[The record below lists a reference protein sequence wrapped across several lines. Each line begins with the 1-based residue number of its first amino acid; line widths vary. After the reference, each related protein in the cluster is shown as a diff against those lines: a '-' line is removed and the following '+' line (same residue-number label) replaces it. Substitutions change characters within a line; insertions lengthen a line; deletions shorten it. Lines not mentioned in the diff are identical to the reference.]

1 MSTKPIALTIAGSD
15 SGGGAGIQAD
25 IKSMEANGVFAA
37 SALTAVT
44 AQNSEAVT
52 MSFNLPDQLIAA
64 QIDAVASDFD
74 VAAAKTGMLSSSLI
88 IKIVAAKIE
97 AHGLYPLV
105 VDPVMIS
112 KSGFKL
118 LEDEAIGTLRE
129 QLIPLASVVTPNAHE
144 AEMLSGIDIETA
156 EDARAAAEAIYE
168 QGPESVVVKGGH
180 LRGKAEVV
188 DVFFDG
194 TQMHAFT
201 APRVDTR
208 NTHGTGCTYASAIA
222 AHLAKGADLVTAIE
236 RAKQYV
242 TAAIRHA
249 LPYGSGHGPTGHFFH
264 LEPARIAQALADEGR
279 VSAA

>member
-25 IKSMEANGVFAA
+25 IKSMEANGVFAM
-37 SALTAVT
+37 SALTAIT

-52 MSFNLPDQLIAA
+52 MSFNLPGQLIAA

-74 VAAAKTGMLSSSLI
+74 LAAAKTGMLSSSMI
-88 IKIVAAKIE
+88 IETVAAKIDE
-97 AHGLYPLV
+97 HGLFPLV

-118 LEDEAIGTLRE
+118 LEDDAIDTLCA
-129 QLIPLASVVTPNAHE
+129 QLIPLATVVTPNAHE
-144 AEMLSGIDIETA
+144 AAILADQPVETV
-156 EDARAAAEAIYE
+156 EDAKAAAEAIYTM
-168 QGPESVVVKGGH
+168 GPEAVVVKGGH
-180 LRGKAEVV
+180 LDDDATVV

-194 TQMHAFT
+194 DRFNILS
-201 APRVDTR
+201 APRIDTR

-222 AHLAKGADLVTAIE
+222 AQLAHGHDLAEAIE

-242 TAAIRHA
+242 TEAIRQA
-249 LPYGSGHGPTGHFFH
+249 LPFGSGHGPTNHFFH
-264 LEPARIAQALADEGR
+264 LDPDRIAEIHAGSVPA
-279 VSAA
+279 S

>member
-37 SALTAVT
+37 SAVTAIT

-52 MSFNLPDQLIAA
+52 MSFNLPRQLIAA

-74 VAAAKTGMLSSSLI
+74 VTAAKTGMLSSSGI
-88 IKIVAAKIE
+88 IETVADRVE
-97 AHGLYPLV
+97 ANDLQPLV
-105 VDPVMIS
+105 VDPVMVS

-118 LEDEAIGTLRE
+118 LEDDAVDTLRRR
-129 QLIPLASVVTPNAHE
+129 LIPMATVVTPNAHE
-144 AEMLSGIDIETA
+144 AAILAGQPIETVD
-156 EDARAAAEAIYE
+156 DARAAAKAIFE
-168 QGPESVVVKGGH
+168 LGPEAVVVKGGH
-180 LRGKAEVV
+180 LDDDATVV

-194 TQMHAFT
+194 TQLEVFPA
-201 APRVDTR
+201 ARIDTR

-222 AHLAKGADLVTAIE
+222 AHLAHGRPLIEAIR

-242 TAAIRHA
+242 TEAIRHA
-249 LPYGSGHGPTGHFFH
+249 LPYGSGHGPTNHFFH
-264 LEPARIAQALADEGR
+264 LDPNQVAEVHAEH
-279 VSAA
+279 AAGAS

>member
-25 IKSMEANGVFAA
+25 IKAMEANGVFAM

-52 MSFNLPDQLIAA
+52 MSFNLPGQLIAA

-74 VAAAKTGMLSSSLI
+74 IAAAKTGMLSSSI
-88 IKIVAAKIE
+88 IIETVAEKIE
-97 AHGLYPLV
+97 AHGLHPLV

-118 LEDEAIGTLRE
+118 LEDEAIETLSTR
-129 QLIPLASVVTPNAHE
+129 LIPLATVVTPNVHE
-144 AEMLSGIDIETA
+144 AAILADREIETVD
-156 EDARAAAEAIYE
+156 DAKTAAEAIFAL
-168 QGPESVVVKGGH
+168 GPEAVVVKGGH
-180 LRGKAEVV
+180 LDHDDTVV

-194 TQMHAFT
+194 ERMEIVSAS
-201 APRVDTR
+201 RIETR

-222 AHLAKGADLVTAIE
+222 AQLAQGRGLADAIE

-249 LPYGSGHGPTGHFFH
+249 LPFGSGHGPTNHFYH
-264 LEPARIAQALADEGR
+264 LDAERIAAVHADQP
-279 VSAA
+279 SAS